1 MDLFEIRKNID
12 KIDNKIVKLLDQR
25 MELTL
30 RTTRFKKKIQ
40 DKNREKEIIDN
51 AAKMPVRFMS
61 KDFIKNFFI
70 SIMAESRQLQGRGPK
85 LVGFQG
91 EHGANTEVAILANDP
106 ALVPI
111 PCMKI
116 VDVFEGVLRGD
127 FNFGLVPVENS
138 LEGAVVGIDDLLIE
152 HDIFIVDEVKLKI
165 NHALLTLPETDFNGI
180 KVVYSHPQAIGQC
193 SRFVRNYHLE
203 AHPFYNTAGAARMLA
218 STMPRASAVIASKLC
233 AEIYDLKI
241 IKENIG
247 DDSSNFTRFIFLS
260 KEKNKEEGNKCSIV
274 FIINSRS
281 GALYNILK
289 LFADS
294 GINLSRI
301 ESRPS
306 KTNPENTAFLVDFHG
321 SINDKRVSD
330 TLTAL
335 EKKSIMYKLLGCYRE
350 ATISSD

>member
-1 MDLFEIRKNID
+1 MDLLKIRKNID
-12 KIDNKIVKLLDQR
+12 KVDNNIMKLLDQR

-30 RTTRFKKKIQ
+30 RTTRFKKTIQ
-40 DKNREKEIIDN
+40 DRKREKEIIDN
-51 AAKMPVRFMS
+51 SSKIPVRFLS
-61 KDFIKNFFI
+61 NDFIKKFFI
-70 SIMAESRQLQGRGPK
+70 SIMAESRRLQALGPK

-91 EHGANTEVAILANDP
+91 EHGANTEVAIRVHDP
-106 ALVPI
+106 ALVAI
-111 PCMKI
+111 PCMKLS
-116 VDVFEGVLRGD
+116 DVFDGVLRG
-127 FNFGLVPVENS
+127 NFYYGLVPVENS
-138 LEGAVVGIDDLLIE
+138 LEGAVVGVDDLLIE
-152 HDIFIVDEVKLKI
+152 HDIYIVGEVKVKI

-193 SRFVRNYHLE
+193 SKFIRDYHLE

-241 IKENIG
+241 IKKNIG
-247 DDSSNFTRFIFLS
+247 DDSSNFTRFVLLS
-260 KEKNKEEGNKCSIV
+260 KEENKDEGNKCSIV
-274 FIINSRS
+274 FIINSKS
-281 GALYNILK
+281 GTLYNVIK
-289 LFADS
+289 LFADA

-306 KTNPENTAFLVDFHG
+306 KLSLENTAFLVDFFG
-321 SINDKRVSD
+321 SINEKRVTR
-330 TLTAL
+330 TLAAL